1 MKAFEDLGLKKPTI
15 LLPKKGTDYAKW
27 SVIAC
32 DQYTSEPDYWKRVEN
47 TVGEAPS
54 TLNLIFPEVYLDKG
68 RDEEFITKINAS
80 MKKYEEEG
88 ILEPFEGF
96 IVIDRKTPSINSRKG
111 IIVALDL
118 EHYDFNAGSQSLIRP
133 TECTIA
139 ARLPPRMRVR
149 EKANVELPHIL
160 VLIDDPEK
168 KVIEPLFEKNLE
180 VAYEFDLMENGGS
193 IKGYKVVDDKAM
205 DEIAA
210 ALAPLADAG
219 KFKEQYPDAPHGS
232 KPLLFAMGDGNHS
245 FATAKSCWEDLKKS
259 GAPMDHPA
267 RYALVELQNIHDE
280 GNVFEPIHRL
290 LFQCDVDDLLT
301 QFEKRVTEKGMTY
314 KFEAQSEGENSPSN
328 VRSPSSKRV
337 KEAVQR
343 IEFRSKAKNG
353 LITIEKSPFVLAAG
367 TLTDFVDQYLKEH
380 DKTAVDYVHGEEVIE
395 KECKNDFTAAFILPT
410 IEKSELYKTVIY
422 DGVLPR
428 KTFSM
433 GHADDK
439 RFYLE
444 ARRIV
449 PFAEEAK
456 PQSVLQGS

>member
-1 MKAFEDLGLKKPTI
+1 LT
-15 LLPKKGTDYAKW
+15 KW

-32 DQYTSEPDYWKRVEN
+32 DQYTSEPDYWKRVET

-54 TLNLIFPEVYLDKG
+54 TLNLIFPEVYLDQG
-68 RDEEFITKINAS
+68 RDEEFINKINTT
-80 MKKYEEEG
+80 MLKYEEQG
-88 ILEPFEGF
+88 VLEPFDGF
-96 IVIDRKTPSINSRKG
+96 ILIDRKTPEIKSRKG

-118 EHYDFNAGSQSLIRP
+118 ENYDFSAGSQSLIRP
-133 TECTIA
+133 TESTIA
-139 ARLPPRMRVR
+139 ARLPPRIRVR
-149 EKANVELPHIL
+149 EKATVELPHIL

-168 KVIEPLFEKNLE
+168 KVIEPLFERDLE

-193 IKGYKVVDDKAM
+193 IKGFKVQDDKAM

-210 ALAPLADAG
+210 ALAPLADAA
-219 KFKEQYPDAPHGS
+219 KFREKYPDAPEGA

-245 FATAKSCWEDLKKS
+245 FATAKSCWENLKKS
-259 GAPMDHPA
+259 GASMDHPA

-290 LFQCDVDDLLT
+290 LFHCDAEDILA
-301 QFEKRVTEKGMTY
+301 QFEKYVTAKGMTF
-314 KFEAQSEGENSPSN
+314 KFQPSADGGNSPTS
-328 VRSPSSKRV
+328 VRSPSSKRM
-337 KEAVQR
+337 KSAHQE
-343 IEFRSKAKNG
+343 IEFCSKTKNG
-353 LITIEKSPFVLAAG
+353 TISIDKSPFVLAAG
-367 TLTDFVDQYLKEH
+367 TLTDFVDQYLKER
-380 DKTAVDYVHGEEVIE
+380 TQTVIDYVHGEEVIA
-395 KECKNDFTAAFILPT
+395 KECQNEDTVAFVLPSM
-410 IEKSELYKTVIY
+410 EKSELYKTVIY

-449 PFAEEAK
+449 
-456 PQSVLQGS
+456 QSHSHLLGA